1 MLVAASVA
9 SYARAVTTNDKNCT
23 SLSSVS
29 SMETR
34 MRWANAT
41 IPERVMVSKHHGREA
56 LGLGR
61 SASCCM
67 RQTHHAVQILEN
79 EYRNRFLG
87 TVGNRP
93 IVKPRA
99 DLRIAA
105 VIQFFRHPQ
114 NIEAIVEPLLHS
126 GLLHE
131 LVVNVDD
138 QDECSQLLWRQRLG
152 ARPGDMVLLSNN
164 VHELRAYN
172 RGISLTDSELV
183 VLLQDDDIPPLIHD
197 WLVSA
202 TTLFAAIPKLAVLSG
217 YAGWIARN
225 SKASGAQTRLEFGDL
240 QTYNGDIT
248 WPLPYEV
255 DSVPF
260 MPVTCS
266 YLSPLFLRRSFLD
279 THYKRFDENLSLP
292 GEPGILLD
300 CDVSYA
306 AWANDWVT
314 GVYPAP
320 FARGIGGHGTWLGE
334 NAAARQKRRIKN
346 RRYLTAKYDLANLTR
361 RAVGATKGLSL
372 RRKQGPG
379 SLPGSC
385 WPVLQKRLYADWHIM
400 ETWAGATDTRHDE
413 CQSPK
418 ATIVASESE
427 CPAGSIASITGVAA
441 CCPARCGRC
450 GGKNCDQLADGPQSC
465 CAAYIQ
471 KVGRACNGT
480 NPPCIPGQHGGEKPP
495 LLLATGLSLATEATK
510 TRASAPAIPVPAA
523 CPDTSVCPPQ
533 PRTVLAIEGGDPG
546 AAFATLYYL
555 YVVNGVQYAWHKGYV
570 PYIVFNATWMQQ
582 TMGTAAADAPPLWEH
597 FFRSYCPGV
606 GPWLA
611 RCSNVIV
618 VRPPQDW
625 WGNHVHEE
633 FKWSVKAWYCGSHER
648 RRCRHE
654 GWCGSYREQLYRS
667 WRSTGSTVVSR
678 THLPNPAVAAAV
690 DEAWESTMGD
700 CAASE
705 SLAVHLRGSDKAA
718 RRRFIGIEEWE
729 PFVAS
734 FFDGHR
740 RGCVFVAT
748 DYVPFSAV
756 VQSRWAQRWGAA
768 RVRMRTISTRSA
780 DKLGNFAGPHA
791 STRDQK
797 LRVALDVLVDL
808 SLMARCQYFLHG
820 ASAVAEAA
828 HYTNPAL
835 HRRSVDLE
843 YAEDARALL
852 NGSGGRLP
860 WL

>member
-1 MLVAASVA
+1 
-9 SYARAVTTNDKNCT
+9 
-23 SLSSVS
+23 
-29 SMETR
+29 METR

-41 IPERVMVSKHHGREA
+41 IPERVMVSKPQVYGA
-56 LGLGR
+56 GLGR

-240 QTYNGDIT
+240 QTYNEHIT

-471 KVGRACNGT
+471 KVGRTCNGT
-480 NPPCIPGQHGGEKPP
+480 NPPCIPGQHGGEKPRFAHAAR
-495 LLLATGLSLATEATK
+495 LAQNHAGPNE
-510 TRASAPAIPVPAA
+510 
-523 CPDTSVCPPQ
+523 D
-533 PRTVLAIEGGDPG
+533 D
-546 AAFATLYYL
+546 F
-555 YVVNGVQYAWHKGYV
+555 
-570 PYIVFNATWMQQ
+570 
-582 TMGTAAADAPPLWEH
+582 TAASRPSFTALLWGCSMALWPQILERVSSRVDGELSSYVLNIHGETRRFVRAVYSQDGKMSRYVYAHDVLPSACGGKRTCHELLEVKMASLEH
-597 FFRSYCPGV
+597 CPMEV
-606 GPWLA
+606 L
-611 RCSNVIV
+611 V
-618 VRPPQDW
+618 VDFTPCDTAW
-625 WGNHVHEE
+625 WAQRHRHA
-633 FKWSVKAWYCGSHER
+633 SSPGSAH
-648 RRCRHE
+648 
-654 GWCGSYREQLYRS
+654 GS
-667 WRSTGSTVVSR
+667 
-678 THLPNPAVAAAV
+678 AVAAA
-690 DEAWESTMGD
+690 EH
-700 CAASE
+700 AASA
-705 SLAVHLRGSDKAA
+705 LKADVRKVFA
-718 RRRFIGIEEWE
+718 PQLPKLVPVCKRH
-729 PFVAS
+729 
-734 FFDGHR
+734 D
-740 RGCVFVAT
+740 GCVLTADKTPAWALTIHGSANARETEGLRAVLSN
-748 DYVPFSAV
+748 FSRGGRAF
-756 VQSRWAQRWGAA
+756 A
-768 RVRMRTISTRSA
+768 RVLST
-780 DKLGNFAGPHA
+780 P
-791 STRDQK
+791 STPPNATSE
-797 LRVALDVLVDL
+797 LYC
-808 SLMARCQYFLHG
+808 SLNR
-820 ASAVAEAA
+820 
-828 HYTNPAL
+828 
-835 HRRSVDLE
+835 
-843 YAEDARALL
+843 
-852 NGSGGRLP
+852 
-860 WL
+860 

>member
-1 MLVAASVA
+1 MAKSSATGSVLVPKYHGVPVFTACVPWGALSGLHLLHGTRLKNAMTLTASMLVAASVA

-480 NPPCIPGQHGGEKPP
+480 NPPCIPGQRGGEKPRFAHAALGP
-495 LLLATGLSLATEATK
+495 QMNISVSSSLCVFNSTYG
-510 TRASAPAIPVPAA
+510 RL
-523 CPDTSVCPPQ
+523 PPQ
-533 PRTVLAIEGGDPG
+533 PLCGGHTLHRAWIAQPCPRMHLLGGTDTHSGRKEPVHCQRPLYAKNHTCSVQTTAYRKGENPDTFPVNKICVGLFMCSRNSSHVDSNPMEVYSDRINHWKHHNDTMRLFIVDSCNQTLGRPYLTNGIPTLSFAGNTSGECRSSCPTTRETVALE
-546 AAFATLYYL
+546 FAMRHLPSSCHFVFKITAKYYM
-555 YVVNGVQYAWHKGYV
+555 
-570 PYIVFNATWMQQ
+570 PTF
-582 TMGTAAADAPPLWEH
+582 E
-597 FFRSYCPGV
+597 
-606 GPWLA
+606 
-611 RCSNVIV
+611 
-618 VRPPQDW
+618 
-625 WGNHVHEE
+625 
-633 FKWSVKAWYCGSHER
+633 
-648 RRCRHE
+648 
-654 GWCGSYREQLYRS
+654 EQLHHMPHDTRIAVQFTARQYYQNSEAVGMTRKLWDEFLVKMKRYRGAQEQRLS
-667 WRSTGSTVVSR
+667 VFQR
-678 THLPNPAVAAAV
+678 T
-690 DEAWESTMGD
+690 T
-700 CAASE
+700 
-705 SLAVHLRGSDKAA
+705 RGLCN
-718 RRRFIGIEEWE
+718 
-729 PFVAS
+729 
-734 FFDGHR
+734 H
-740 RGCVFVAT
+740 T
-748 DYVPFSAV
+748 Y
-756 VQSRWAQRWGAA
+756 
-768 RVRMRTISTRSA
+768 RM
-780 DKLGNFAGPHA
+780 DPMPLENF
-791 STRDQK
+791 T
-797 LRVALDVLVDL
+797 
-808 SLMARCQYFLHG
+808 
-820 ASAVAEAA
+820 
-828 HYTNPAL
+828 
-835 HRRSVDLE
+835 RRSDESILSFV
-843 YAEDARALL
+843 R
-852 NGSGGRLP
+852 R
-860 WL
+860 